1 MRHEIDKAA
10 FYFLIFP
17 VKIWSRT
24 SISTQIHAGTT
35 YFWIWLFSRTA
46 YQRHEESEA
55 GKRNWWA
62 TSVWSNKNNLRR
74 NLNSDFF
81 IVTMRRVAIIFL
93 ELEVVKNFMQKINL
107 KTLHDFFFCSKNML
121 HCNNFICKYNLSSD
135 ARLMNNTV
143 KKAICIWACIII
155 LSNSC
160 NIGKPYP
167 LHLNTRI

>member
-1 MRHEIDKAA
+1 M
-10 FYFLIFP
+10 
-17 VKIWSRT
+17 
-24 SISTQIHAGTT
+24 
-35 YFWIWLFSRTA
+35 
-46 YQRHEESEA
+46 
-55 GKRNWWA
+55 
-62 TSVWSNKNNLRR
+62 
-74 NLNSDFF
+74 
-81 IVTMRRVAIIFL
+81 II
-93 ELEVVKNFMQKINL
+93 
-107 KTLHDFFFCSKNML
+107 FFCSKNML